1 MASIGDSLPADI
13 ITRVFQHVHSRHVLS
28 RLANERQKTFK
39 SDSIPFFSEP
49 FMPSL
54 QDERR
59 EFARLRLV
67 SQRWKAIAEP
77 FLFKDLVIAI
87 GRFGEIYMNRQHRF
101 FMTVLRGGYSELVH
115 NMHLDLGLD
124 DDVFAYWANEKED
137 DDDDDYSDDDED
149 DYNSVDDYTDIK
161 PDLDLKFTAA
171 GLVEYTD
178 QVCDFLV
185 QHLCRCLRLSI
196 DIRYSTSNK
205 PEANSGIIVNKVL
218 DVLQW
223 LLPNCKV

>member
-1 MASIGDSLPADI
+1 MASIGDSLAADI
-13 ITRVFQHVHSRHVLS
+13 ITRVFQHVHTRHVLS
-28 RLANERQKTFK
+28 RLANERQRIFK

-49 FMPSL
+49 FMPWL

-101 FMTVLRGGYSELVH
+101 FMNVLRGGYAELVH
-115 NMHLDLGLD
+115 NVHLDLGLD
-124 DDVFAYWANEKED
+124 DDIFAYWANERGD

-149 DYNSVDDYTDIK
+149 DDYSVDDYTDIK
-161 PDLDLKFTAA
+161 PDLDMKFTAA

-185 QHLCRCLRLSI
+185 QQTSLSL
-196 DIRYSTSNK
+196 STS
-205 PEANSGIIVNKVL
+205 L
-218 DVLQW
+218 DRYTIQL
-223 LLPNCKV
+223 